1 MLSYTSSLG
10 RYDAILDKN
19 LEYYFA
25 NKHNRKVLRQH
36 KIINGKDEI
45 IDRKVSKIA
54 LNGDMN
60 LNNGFTISRKMLG
73 KTLDAKKGSLPKAM
87 QRYVSVDRK

>member
-87 QRYVSVDRK
+87 QRYASVDRK